1 MTSEQAQTDM
11 AKDMAKDMADGRR
24 ARGARTR
31 EVILA
36 EAVQLASVEGLEGLS
51 IAHLAA
57 RLGTAKSSVH
67 ASFGSKEALQV
78 AVIAY
83 TRDILIEIVIAPALK
98 VPAGLQRLA
107 ALGEGWMF
115 YLERKTFEGGCVLS
129 SASLEMDGRPGPAR
143 EAIAAVMREWLD
155 LLEDNVARGIE
166 KKEIAADTEPAQ
178 LAFALNAVG
187 MAANWQ
193 AQLFGETFSYR
204 TGRSGWAQL
213 LAQHTTPS

>member
-1 MTSEQAQTDM
+1 MASKLMESEIV
-11 AKDMAKDMADGRR
+11 DGRR

-31 EVILA
+31 DAVLA

-78 AVIAY
+78 AVIAH
-83 TRDILIEIVIAPALK
+83 TRDILVELVIGPALK
-98 VPAGLQRLA
+98 AQAGLQRLS
-107 ALGEGWMF
+107 ALGEGWMS
-115 YLERKTFEGGCVLS
+115 YLERNTFEGGCVLS

-143 EAIAAVMREWLD
+143 DAVAAVMREWLD
-155 LLEDNVARGIE
+155 LLEDNIARGIE
-166 KKEIAADTEPAQ
+166 KGDIAPDTRPAQ

-193 AQLFGETFSYR
+193 SQLFGGAFSYD
-204 TGRSGWAQL
+204 TGRAGWTQL
-213 LAQHTTPS
+213 LEQHSSLP

>member
-1 MTSEQAQTDM
+1 MTSKHSGARIV
-11 AKDMAKDMADGRR
+11 DGRR

-31 EVILA
+31 EALVA

-57 RLGTAKSSVH
+57 RIGTAKSSVH

-78 AVIAY
+78 AVVAH
-83 TRDILIEIVIAPALK
+83 TRDILIDLVIAPALK
-98 VPAGLQRLA
+98 TEPGLQRLS
-107 ALGEGWMF
+107 ALGEGWMS

-143 EAIAAVMREWLD
+143 DAIAAVMREWLD
-155 LLEDNVARGIE
+155 LLEDNIARGIA
-166 KKEIAADTEPAQ
+166 KGEITVDTDPAQ

-193 AQLFGETFSYR
+193 SQLFGETFSYD
-204 TGRSGWAQL
+204 TGRTGWAQV
-213 LAQHTTPS
+213 LAQHRTPS

>member
-1 MTSEQAQTDM
+1 MTSERAET
-11 AKDMAKDMADGRR
+11 DMADGRR

-31 EVILA
+31 EVVLV

-78 AVIAY
+78 AVIAH
-83 TRDILIEIVIAPALK
+83 TRDILIELVIEPALK
-98 VPAGLQRLA
+98 APAGLHRLA

-143 EAIAAVMREWLD
+143 DAVAKVMREWLD

-166 KKEIAADTEPAQ
+166 KKEITADIEPAQ

-193 AQLFGETFSYR
+193 AQLFGETFSYD

-213 LAQHTTPS
+213 LAKHTTPS

>member
-1 MTSEQAQTDM
+1 MTSEP
-11 AKDMAKDMADGRR
+11 AKADGRR

-31 EVILA
+31 ETVLA

-51 IAHLAA
+51 IAHLAS

-78 AVIAY
+78 AVIAH
-83 TRDILIEIVIAPALK
+83 TRGILMDLVIEPSLAHQAGVNRLK
-98 VPAGLQRLA
+98 
-107 ALGEGWMF
+107 ALGEGWMS

-143 EAIAAVMREWLD
+143 DAVAEAMREWLD
-155 LLEDNVARGIE
+155 LLESNVARGIKTGE
-166 KKEIAADTEPAQ
+166 LVQEADPAQ
-178 LAFALNAVG
+178 LAFELNAVG

-193 AQLFGETFSYR
+193 SELFGPAFSYETGR
-204 TGRSGWAQL
+204 TGWSGL
-213 LAQHTTPS
+213 LERHSMSA

>member
-1 MTSEQAQTDM
+1 MGSAN
-11 AKDMAKDMADGRR
+11 ADGRR

-31 EVILA
+31 DAVLA

-67 ASFGSKEALQV
+67 APFGSKEALQV
-78 AVIAY
+78 AVVAH
-83 TRDILIEIVIAPALK
+83 TRDILIELVIAPALET
-98 VPAGLQRLA
+98 PAGLQRLS
-107 ALGEGWMF
+107 ALGEGWMS

-143 EAIAAVMREWLD
+143 DAVAAVMREWLD
-155 LLEDNVARGIE
+155 LLEDNVVRGVE
-166 KKEIAADTEPAQ
+166 EGEIMADTDPAH

-193 AQLFGETFSYR
+193 SQLFGETFSYD
-204 TGRSGWAQL
+204 TGRTGWAQL
-213 LAQHTTPS
+213 LAQHQAPASHQ